1 MELKTNVPT
10 ALQRLYHWEKS
21 RPSDIYMT
29 QPMGDG
35 TCEEFT
41 WARTGQEIRRM
52 ANYLKSLDL
61 PEKSKIGILSKN
73 CAYWI
78 MSDLAIWMA
87 GHISIPL
94 YPTLHADS
102 VRQILEHSETKV
114 LFVGKLD
121 DWDTMK
127 DGVDPG
133 ISCISYPLSPANDFI
148 SWDDIISKTA
158 PMTESPDRDPEEL
171 ATIIY
176 TSGST
181 GMPKGVMTSFQAM
194 AVSADGAAQEMQLTK
209 DDRMLSYLPL
219 SHVFERYVLEMASL
233 NIGFRVFFSDSL
245 ETFLEDLRRAKP
257 TIFISVPRLWTKFQS
272 GVLAKMPEQKL
283 NTLLKV
289 PLLNRI
295 IKKKVL
301 TSLGL
306 EHVRIAGSG
315 SAPLSQDI
323 LSWFHKMGLELLEG
337 YGMSENF
344 AYSHMTKP
352 GRPRVGYVG
361 ETMPGV
367 KQRISDEGEVQIKS
381 PGTMMGYYKDPDKT
395 KEAFTDDGWLRTGD
409 RGEIDKQGRLKLTG
423 RTKELFKT
431 SKGKYVAP
439 DPIESKVVAHSQIE
453 MACVAGA
460 DYGQPCCLAML
471 SENIYPR
478 RNDPEFRAVFE
489 AELEALKNQINDTL
503 DPHEQLQFVVVV
515 KDQWTIENKFL
526 TPTMKMKRNAIEDEY
541 NPFMEQWYTSKTSII
556 WQ

>member
-1 MELKTNVPT
+1 MELKTHVPT
-10 ALQRLYHWEKS
+10 PLQRFYHWEKS

-41 WARTGQEIRRM
+41 WARTGQEVRRM
-52 ANYLKSLDL
+52 ANYLKSLNL

-87 GHISIPL
+87 GHIAIPL

-102 VRQILEHSETKV
+102 VRQILDHSETKV

-127 DGVDPG
+127 DGVDPELL
-133 ISCISYPLSPANDFI
+133 CISYPLSPPNDFI
-148 SWDDIISKTA
+148 SWDDIIAKTA
-158 PMTESPDRDPEEL
+158 PMKDSPDREHEEL

-194 AVSADGAAQEMQLTK
+194 AVSADGAAQELGLTK
-209 DDRMLSYLPL
+209 NDRTLSYLPL
-219 SHVFERYVLEMASL
+219 SHVFERFVVEMASL
-233 NIGFRVFFSDSL
+233 NVGFRIFFSDSL
-245 ETFLEDLRRAKP
+245 DTFLKDLRRARP
-257 TIFISVPRLWTKFQS
+257 TIFMSVPRLWSKFQS
-272 GVLAKMPEQKL
+272 GVLAKMPEKKL
-283 NTLLKV
+283 NRLLKIPV
-289 PLLNRI
+289 LNKI

-306 EHVRIAGSG
+306 EHVRIACSG
-315 SAPLSQDI
+315 SAPLSHDI
-323 LSWFHKMGLELLEG
+323 LSWFRKMDLELLEG

-344 AYSHMTKP
+344 AYSHINKP
-352 GRPRVGYVG
+352 GRTKVGYVG
-361 ETMPGV
+361 EPMPGV
-367 KQRISDEGEVQIKS
+367 QQRISEEGEVQIKS
-381 PGTMMGYYKDPDKT
+381 PGTMMGYYKDPEKT
-395 KEAFTDDGWLRTGD
+395 KEAFTEDGWLRTGD
-409 RGEIDKQGRLKLTG
+409 RGEIDELGRLKLTG

-439 DPIESKVVAHSQIE
+439 APIETKVAAHAYIE

-460 DYGQPCCLAML
+460 DYGQPCCLIML
-471 SENIYPR
+471 SESKYPR
-478 RNDPEFRAVFE
+478 RNDPEFRKSFE
-489 AELEALKNQINDTL
+489 TELLDLTSQINNTL
-503 DPHEQLQFVVVV
+503 DPHEQLQFMVVV
-515 KDQWTIENKFL
+515 KDLWTIENEFL

-541 NPFMEQWYTSKTSII
+541 NPFMEQWYAAKSKVI